1 MTTLTLNDDFLK
13 SENLDNNLQKNIEK
27 KAIISINKLELSQFT
42 NYRLKTKN
50 NQLDLNC
57 LEKSLSSIKENTL
70 DEILILE
77 DFLKFSRKE
86 VLLACRF
93 FYRLLKNNGSIA
105 IECPDLSKIISGIQ
119 ASDQSSLLPGAENLI
134 SLIFGDV
141 TSEDYLLPNKW
152 GYSIHTLGMLLNQA
166 GFSDFAEE
174 MPLYSANNEHF
185 FRISAK
191 KL

>member
-1 MTTLTLNDDFLK
+1 MLLASRTIQPAWEITSVIANPSF
-13 SENLDNNLQKNIEK
+13 N
-27 KAIISINKLELSQFT
+27 
-42 NYRLKTKN
+42 
-50 NQLDLNC
+50 
-57 LEKSLSSIKENTL
+57 SSI
-70 DEILILE
+70 I
-77 DFLKFSRKE
+77 
-86 VLLACRF
+86 

-119 ASDQSSLLPGAENLI
+119 ASDHSSLLPGAENLI

-166 GFSDFAEE
+166 GFSDFTEE
-174 MPLYSANNEHF
+174 MPLHSVNNEHF